1 MVILLTPRCFVEGQ
15 DSNLKQVQQREFG
28 SGHEFLELF
37 KNDINKDG
45 KISSHELSGDRKKL
59 ILDYDSDGDGM
70 ISKSEARLMAPKNQV
85 DRSRPRVSGRPGRET
100 RRETSRGES
109 RRSPGRTREY
119 TSSSDLSPGR
129 TGGLFFQVFDVNK
142 DGEISRD
149 EIKNASKILMK
160 LDVNGDKRLSRQE
173 IGGDSE
179 RRIGQSRSSRTGRA
193 QDNSRTES
201 GRERFV
207 VRVFENDKNTTT
219 GLEGYLRKKEITQLY
234 MCGLAFDYCV
244 FYSALDGKN
253 LGFDVFVFQDL
264 TKSIDLKNS
273 KNIAEKTMRK
283 AGIKLLNFM

>member
-85 DRSRPRVSGRPGRET
+85 YRSRPRVSGRPGRET

-160 LDVNGDKRLSRQE
+160 LDVNGDNSISRRE
-173 IGGDSE
+173 IGGDSQ

-207 VRVFENDKNTTT
+207 VRVFENDKNNDGKVTNSEMPDRMKELFEI
-219 GLEGYLRKKEITQLY
+219 GVLNDDEALSRREVNEIYLRINQRDPRRQQR
-234 MCGLAFDYCV
+234 GNRSFRG
-244 FYSALDGKN
+244 SP
-253 LGFDVFVFQDL
+253 
-264 TKSIDLKNS
+264 
-273 KNIAEKTMRK
+273 
-283 AGIKLLNFM
+283 

>member
-1 MVILLTPRCFVEGQ
+1 MVILLTLRCFVEGH
-15 DSNLKQVQQREFG
+15 DSNLKQVQQREVG

-37 KNDINKDG
+37 KNDINKNG
-45 KISSHELSGDRKKL
+45 KISSNELSGDRKKL

-149 EIKNASKILMK
+149 EIKNASKVLMK

-173 IGGDSE
+173 IGGDNE

-193 QDNSRTES
+193 QDNSKTES

-207 VRVFENDKNTTT
+207 VRVFENDKNN
-219 GLEGYLRKKEITQLY
+219 
-234 MCGLAFDYCV
+234 
-244 FYSALDGKN
+244 DGKVTN
-253 LGFDVFVFQDL
+253 SEMPDRMKELFEIGDL
-264 TKSIDLKNS
+264 NDDGALSRREVNEVYFRMNQRDPRRQQRGNRS
-273 KNIAEKTMRK
+273 FS
-283 AGIKLLNFM
+283 GSP

>member
-1 MVILLTPRCFVEGQ
+1 MKSNFFIMVILLTLRCFVEGQ

-37 KNDINKDG
+37 KNDINKNG
-45 KISSHELSGDRKKL
+45 KISSNELSGDRKKL
-59 ILDYDSDGDGM
+59 ILDYDSDGDCM

-149 EIKNASKILMK
+149 EIKNASKVLMK
-160 LDVNGDKRLSRQE
+160 LDVNGDKRLSRRE
-173 IGGDSE
+173 IGGDSQ

-207 VRVFENDKNTTT
+207 VRVFENDKNNDGKVTNSEIPDRMKELFEI
-219 GLEGYLRKKEITQLY
+219 GDLNDDGALSRREVNEVYLRMNQRDPRRQQR
-234 MCGLAFDYCV
+234 GNRSFGG
-244 FYSALDGKN
+244 SP
-253 LGFDVFVFQDL
+253 
-264 TKSIDLKNS
+264 
-273 KNIAEKTMRK
+273 
-283 AGIKLLNFM
+283 

>member
-1 MVILLTPRCFVEGQ
+1 MKSNFFIMVILLTLRCFVEGQ

-37 KNDINKDG
+37 KNDINKNG
-45 KISSHELSGDRKKL
+45 KISSNELSGDRKKL

-119 TSSSDLSPGR
+119 TSSSDLSPNR
-129 TGGLFFQVFDVNK
+129 SGGLFFQVFDVNK

-149 EIKNASKILMK
+149 EIKNASKVLMK
-160 LDVNGDKRLSRQE
+160 LDVNGDKRLSRRE
-173 IGGDSE
+173 IGGDSQ

-207 VRVFENDKNTTT
+207 VRVFENDKNN
-219 GLEGYLRKKEITQLY
+219 
-234 MCGLAFDYCV
+234 
-244 FYSALDGKN
+244 DGKVTN
-253 LGFDVFVFQDL
+253 SEIPDRMKELFEIGDL
-264 TKSIDLKNS
+264 NDDGALSRREVNEVYFRMNQRDPRRQQRGNRS
-273 KNIAEKTMRK
+273 FS
-283 AGIKLLNFM
+283 GSP

>member
-1 MVILLTPRCFVEGQ
+1 MVILLTLRCFVEGQ

-28 SGHEFLELF
+28 SGNEFLELF
-37 KNDINKDG
+37 KNDINKNG
-45 KISSHELSGDRKKL
+45 KISSNELSGDRKKL

-149 EIKNASKILMK
+149 EIKNASKVLMK

-207 VRVFENDKNTTT
+207 VRVFENDKNN
-219 GLEGYLRKKEITQLY
+219 
-234 MCGLAFDYCV
+234 
-244 FYSALDGKN
+244 DGKVTN
-253 LGFDVFVFQDL
+253 SEMPDRMKELFEIGDL
-264 TKSIDLKNS
+264 NDDGALSRREVNEVYFRMNQRDPRRQQRGNRS
-273 KNIAEKTMRK
+273 FS
-283 AGIKLLNFM
+283 GSP

>member
-1 MVILLTPRCFVEGQ
+1 MVILLSLRCFVEGQ

-28 SGHEFLELF
+28 SGREFLELF
-37 KNDINKDG
+37 KNDIDKNG
-45 KISSHELSGDRKKL
+45 KISSNELPSDRINI

-129 TGGLFFQVFDVNK
+129 SGGLFFQVFDVNK

-160 LDVNGDKRLSRQE
+160 LDVNGDNRISRRE
-173 IGGDSE
+173 IGGDSQ

-207 VRVFENDKNTTT
+207 VRVFENDKNNDGKVTNSEMPDRMKELFEI
-219 GLEGYLRKKEITQLY
+219 GDLNDDGALSRREVNEIYLRMNQRDPRRQQR
-234 MCGLAFDYCV
+234 GNRSF
-244 FYSALDGKN
+244 SG
-253 LGFDVFVFQDL
+253 
-264 TKSIDLKNS
+264 SP
-273 KNIAEKTMRK
+273 
-283 AGIKLLNFM
+283 

>member
-1 MVILLTPRCFVEGQ
+1 MKSNFFIIVILLTPRCFVEGQ

-45 KISSHELSGDRKKL
+45 KISSDELSGDRKKL

-85 DRSRPRVSGRPGRET
+85 YRSRPRVSGRPGRET

-160 LDVNGDKRLSRQE
+160 LDVNGDNSISRRE
-173 IGGDSE
+173 IGGDSQ

-207 VRVFENDKNTTT
+207 VRVFENDKNNDGKVTNSEMPDRMKELFEI
-219 GLEGYLRKKEITQLY
+219 GDLNDDGALSRREVNEVYLRKNQRDPRRQQR
-234 MCGLAFDYCV
+234 GNRSF
-244 FYSALDGKN
+244 SG
-253 LGFDVFVFQDL
+253 
-264 TKSIDLKNS
+264 SP
-273 KNIAEKTMRK
+273 
-283 AGIKLLNFM
+283 

>member
-1 MVILLTPRCFVEGQ
+1 MKSNFFIMVILLTLRCFVEGQ

-37 KNDINKDG
+37 KNDINKNG
-45 KISSHELSGDRKKL
+45 KISSNELSGDRKKL

-160 LDVNGDKRLSRQE
+160 LDVNGDKRLSRRE
-173 IGGDSE
+173 IGGDSQ

-207 VRVFENDKNTTT
+207 VRVFENDKNN
-219 GLEGYLRKKEITQLY
+219 
-234 MCGLAFDYCV
+234 
-244 FYSALDGKN
+244 DGKVTN
-253 LGFDVFVFQDL
+253 SEIPDRMKELFEIGDL
-264 TKSIDLKNS
+264 NDDGALSRREVNEVYFRMNQRDPRRQQRGNRS
-273 KNIAEKTMRK
+273 FS
-283 AGIKLLNFM
+283 GSP

>member
-1 MVILLTPRCFVEGQ
+1 MVILLSLRCFVEGQ

-28 SGHEFLELF
+28 SGREFLELF
-37 KNDINKDG
+37 KNDIDKNG
-45 KISSHELSGDRKKL
+45 KISSNELPSDRINI

-119 TSSSDLSPGR
+119 TSSSHLSFGR
-129 TGGLFFQVFDVNK
+129 PGGLFFQVFDVNK

-160 LDVNGDKRLSRQE
+160 LDVNGDKRLSRRE
-173 IGGDSE
+173 IGGDSQ

-207 VRVFENDKNTTT
+207 VRVFENDKNNDGKVTNSEMPDRMKELFEI
-219 GLEGYLRKKEITQLY
+219 GDLNDDGALSRREVNEIYLRMNQRDPRRQQR
-234 MCGLAFDYCV
+234 GNRSF
-244 FYSALDGKN
+244 SG
-253 LGFDVFVFQDL
+253 
-264 TKSIDLKNS
+264 SP
-273 KNIAEKTMRK
+273 
-283 AGIKLLNFM
+283 